1 MTTNALLKQQRA
13 RRRQAGLSL
22 IEMMVSLTLGLMILS
37 GVLVVFANSSAARS
51 EVERTSRQ
59 IENGRYASDLLSD
72 DIRLAGL
79 YGELNVGLLA
89 APAALPA
96 DPCALAVADWVS
108 AIPVHVQGY
117 DNNGFVSANC
127 SLTNRKANT
136 DVLVVRRTRACTD
149 GVAGCSAAGLPFFQ
163 VSLCET
169 EVATPYKLDV
179 STAAFNLHKKGCTVT
194 ADKREYYVHI
204 YFVSTDNGAG
214 EPVPTLKRLELTS
227 DLTKCQAP
235 PPAGTNVCWVA
246 VPLVEGIEEFQLEYG
261 LDTDNDGNP
270 NAVDSN
276 GDGTADSVYIADPN
290 TYPVGAPTPLP
301 NWMNVVTIRFHV
313 LARNLETSP
322 NYIDTKVYSLGTDAA
337 GSAITVGPR
346 NDGYRRHVY
355 SGLVRIANVSG
366 RRDTP

>member
-1 MTTNALLKQQRA
+1 MTTDLLFRP

-59 IENGRYASDLLSD
+59 IENGRYAADLLSD

-89 APAALPA
+89 APPALPA
-96 DPCALAVADWVS
+96 DPCALSVADWTS
-108 AIPVHVQGY
+108 AMPVHVQGY
-117 DNNGFVSANC
+117 DNNGFASANC
-127 SLTNRKANT
+127 ALTNRKANT
-136 DVLVVRRTRACTD
+136 DVLVVRRTRACVD
-149 GVAGCSAAGLPFFQ
+149 GAGCAAAGLPYFQ
-163 VSLCET
+163 VSLCAT
-169 EVATPYKLDV
+169 EIATPYKLDV
-179 STAAFNLHKKGCTVT
+179 STGAFNLHKKNCTTT

-214 EPVPTLKRLELTS
+214 ESIPTLKRLELTS
-227 DLTKCQAP
+227 DLTKCQVG
-235 PPAGTNVCWVA
+235 PPAGSNVCWVA

-261 LDTDNDGNP
+261 LDTDGDGNP

-276 GDGTADSVYIADPN
+276 GDGTADAVYIADPN
-290 TYPVGAPTPLP
+290 TYPVAAPTALA
-301 NWMNVVTIRFHV
+301 NWMNVVTVRFHV
-313 LARNLETSP
+313 LARNLEASP
-322 NYIDTKVYSLGTDAA
+322 NYTDTKVYSLGADAA
-337 GSAITVGPR
+337 GAAITVGPR
-346 NDGYRRHVY
+346 NDGVRRHVY